1 MTLFQKCGTVFLF
14 LCFQKC
20 VKQFWNFLWMKK
32 KLLWEVSF
40 VEMCIA
46 HHKPFFNFAI
56 WFNFIFNFNFSLH
69 PQSWF
74 DKGMHFIWCQS
85 TALRERVIP
94 VKRDLWNQI
103 WNLVFQVFGQVQKSM
118 VIFYVIFSFW
128 MKVRFEKFLVGLHF
142 CWLHSYICVYNPN
155 QVGMFL
161 KFHSDKSLFT
171 KLPFW
176 KLLKYFS
183 IFPEHSG
190 IWMPGEDWR
199 MSINVGS
206 GKIALFPGA
215 RKMFREEY

>member
-1 MTLFQKCGTVFLF
+1 MIQFHLQFQFLPSSSIMVWQRHAF
-14 LCFQKC
+14 HL
-20 VKQFWNFLWMKK
+20 MSIY
-32 KLLWEVSF
+32 SF
-40 VEMCIA
+40 E
-46 HHKPFFNFAI
+46 
-56 WFNFIFNFNFSLH
+56 
-69 PQSWF
+69 
-74 DKGMHFIWCQS
+74 
-85 TALRERVIP
+85 RERVIP
-94 VKRDLWNQI
+94 MKRDLWKQI

-128 MKVRFEKFLVGLHF
+128 MKVRFDKFLVGLHF
-142 CWLHSYICVYNPN
+142 CWLHSNICVYNPN